1 MPRSRRPRI
10 ALLAVLGV
18 TLLSSSAAVAFG
30 VWLVPPHAG
39 LDPGSAVLL
48 LAGLSFDLALGAIIV
63 LRADGHP
70 VGWLFAIGAT
80 MLGVVFGCWA
90 LSAALASVGGSET
103 IRAWFSVVGAMLFTP
118 AMILILP
125 AVAMVFPTGTLPGP
139 RWRWPVAL
147 VAVMASTATVIV
159 LILPAPIVDDL
170 ENPVGRWFAWMP
182 EPLVQVLGALTS
194 LGTLAIL
201 LALILGVAA
210 VGIRFRRSH
219 GDERAQLKWL
229 LAATVPAA
237 ILIPLSL
244 SQVAA
249 VIPFIDL
256 ASVATL
262 SLVALAVAIAVLRYR
277 LYDIDR
283 IISRTVSYAIVTG
296 ILALVFVG
304 GVIVFQAVLAPV
316 LAGEPDR
323 GGGLHARRGRALPAA
338 APARPGGSST
348 DASTGPATTR
358 SGSSS
363 AFSARLRDDVD
374 LESLEADV
382 RDVVERT
389 VAPAI
394 VGLWMRRSK
403 LGIVTNSSK
412 SPARNGF
419 WTMEA

>member
-147 VAVMASTATVIV
+147 VAVMASAATVII

-249 VIPFIDL
+249 AIPFIDL

-262 SLVALAVAIAVLRYR
+262 SLVALAVALAVLRYR

-304 GVIVFQAVLAPV
+304 AIIVFQAFLAPV
-316 LAGEPDR
+316 LGSNPIAVAGSTLVVAALFQPLRSRVQRVVDR
-323 GGGLHARRGRALPAA
+323 RFDRSRY
-338 APARPGGSST
+338 
-348 DASTGPATTR
+348 DAERIVSV
-358 SGSSS
+358 
-363 AFSARLRDDVD
+363 FSAHLRDDVD

-382 RDVVERT
+382 RDVVGRT
-389 VAPAI
+389 VAPAS

-403 LGIVTNSSK
+403 L
-412 SPARNGF
+412 
-419 WTMEA
+419 EL

>member
-18 TLLSSSAAVAFG
+18 TLLISSAAVAFG

-63 LRADGHP
+63 LRAEGHP

-147 VAVMASTATVIV
+147 VAVMASAATVII

-249 VIPFIDL
+249 AIPFIDL

-262 SLVALAVAIAVLRYR
+262 SLVALAVALAVLRYR

-296 ILALVFVG
+296 ILAFVFVG
-304 GVIVFQAVLAPV
+304 AIIVFQALLAPV
-316 LAGEPDR
+316 LGSNPIAVAGSTLVVAALFQPLRSRVQRVVDR
-323 GGGLHARRGRALPAA
+323 RFDRSRY
-338 APARPGGSST
+338 
-348 DASTGPATTR
+348 DAER
-358 SGSSS
+358 IVS
-363 AFSARLRDDVD
+363 AFSAHLRDDVD

-382 RDVVERT
+382 RNVVGRT
-389 VAPAI
+389 VAPAS

-403 LGIVTNSSK
+403 LES
-412 SPARNGF
+412 
-419 WTMEA
+419 